1 MATSTP
7 APALSAPLPFVTLS
21 DDGTFEV
28 APEAVAYL
36 QEIRGDIAV
45 VAIAGLYRTGKSYLL
60 NLLLGRDQESDMF
73 DVGATVNA
81 CTKGIWIWGQPAAN
95 QRRHPAFKHLSKE
108 TTIVFMDTEG
118 LGSTQRSQT
127 QDTRIFALALLLSSM
142 FIYNSRGVIDASAIE
157 DLSLVVNL
165 TKYIQAKAHADQTED
180 GSDLSVFFPDF
191 LWVVRDFTLQ
201 LQEEGREVTS
211 RDYFESA
218 LKQQPPLTDEVVQKN
233 RIRSLLSTFFPS
245 RDCVTMVRPLSD
257 EALLRDLIRQPYESL
272 RPEFREQMDVLRNK
286 LSTLLKPKTMMSK
299 VLNGAM
305 LVSLTENYAAAF
317 NSGSSPVIASVW
329 DRVLESQC
337 DQALDSAK
345 QVFQTSMETSIAEKT
360 NPVMVNGVFRPSPL
374 EDAELASI
382 YQAAREVAE
391 KELVRED
398 IASFS
403 SIETY
408 LFQLSEHTLEFLRSK
423 YAENDIASTS
433 YNKALI
439 QELNMYKPKLESL
452 DDTVSIAGNG
462 AQPLQ
467 DQLTASGDML
477 DVLVTQYKARALG
490 PSKDSVL
497 NSVLIEK
504 IVEGIF
510 EWGSMV
516 KMFFRSNQSKL
527 VSEIAST
534 QQSLRSVEAKVL
546 AAQEMLGQQKES
558 YERAVQSILERMSSE
573 RGTLHDE
580 IQSKQAEID
589 RSNLQVERLSA
600 LHKEA
605 LDRLDVQIE
614 EAKNERNRLESDVR
628 DAEARRENERQEAQR
643 QLIENELNFHNEEK
657 GLLQGQQQFLQK
669 VLELERQLGEQ
680 DTDQIAELYRI
691 EKENQEEIS
700 QLTLQTQDEQEVLK
714 ESAIQDIR
722 ALKSEQENELGA
734 LQSDLEEKKAL
745 VASLHEQLGQKEAE
759 SARRKAKASQLFGG
773 EECVIQ

>member
-305 LVSLTENYAAAF
+305 LVSLTENYVAAF
-317 NSGSSPVIASVW
+317 NSGSSPVITSVW

-408 LFQLSEHTLEFLRSK
+408 LLQLSEYTLEFLRSK

-527 VSEIAST
+527 
-534 QQSLRSVEAKVL
+534 
-546 AAQEMLGQQKES
+546 
-558 YERAVQSILERMSSE
+558 
-573 RGTLHDE
+573 
-580 IQSKQAEID
+580 SKQAEID

-714 ESAIQDIR
+714 ESAIQVLWLLSVVLTECDIR